1 VEGRFDEKIEL
12 SLYRVCQELINNVI
26 KHSQVD
32 FVSVQL
38 FKTGNNL
45 ILMLEDNG
53 KGMKSGKEKQGIG
66 LLNIASR
73 IDTVNGE
80 INYKPGPDAGT
91 VATIRIPL
99 ENLKKGE
106 L

>member
-1 VEGRFDEKIEL
+1 
-12 SLYRVCQELINNVI
+12 
-26 KHSQVD
+26 
-32 FVSVQL
+32 
-38 FKTGNNL
+38 
-45 ILMLEDNG
+45 MLEDNG